1 MTTAADVR
9 GIAPGLGL
17 GTWQDWS
24 RQGLLFT
31 EAVRGGPLVW
41 PAGGDRLHGDPLG
54 PIRHVHD
61 DAAEYYLILKGGC
74 RVEVG
79 GEERVVT
86 AGDLVYIP
94 ADAPHNLLGTVDD
107 GEMWS
112 FILVAPNLAHNKWRL
127 SDFRPGSENLRMT
140 VTRPLEDDD
149 AARGHSIPAE
159 ALHLRAG
166 QTHAQIADR
175 GEIVGIVTSGVVHV
189 RAGLMA
195 GNHGAGDYFHV
206 RRDLELHLAPLTT
219 DANVVLFECRFH
231 NFEGAPLGDG
241 TTATA
246 SSSRRPAT
254 AG

>member
-1 MTTAADVR
+1 MTTADVT

-17 GTWQDWS
+17 GSWQDWS

-41 PAGGDRLHGDPLG
+41 PAGEERLHGDPLG

-61 DAAEYYLILKGGC
+61 DAAEYYFILKGAC

-79 GEERVVT
+79 GEERVVS

-94 ADAPHNLLGTVDD
+94 ADAPHNLVDEVGGSD
-107 GEMWS
+107 MWS

-127 SDFRPGSENLRMT
+127 SDFRPGAEKLRMS

-149 AARGHSIPAE
+149 GARSNPVPAE

-166 QTHAQIADR
+166 ETEARVADR
-175 GEIVGIVTSGVVHV
+175 GEIVGVVTDGVVHV
-189 RAGLMA
+189 RAGLMS
-195 GNHGAGDYFHV
+195 GNHSAGDYFHV
-206 RRDLELHLAPLTT
+206 RRDLELHVAPIGTEARVL
-219 DANVVLFECRFH
+219 LFECRFH

-241 TTATA
+241 TTA
-246 SSSRRPAT
+246 
-254 AG
+254 